1 MSMGATIAIL
11 LITAAVAGLVIAL
24 KAWNRR
30 MERLRAERTERA
42 RMLGWRVEEAEGTF
56 RFTGTRFGL
65 NWELRRDPDK
75 GESESSPYFV
85 FRCPDVRASRLEWVL
100 LSGMVEK
107 IAYTSFGRAMIGW
120 AGKFGIQRKDHADSA
135 EFYRESERVTS
146 DLTVF
151 QKEWVMR
158 ARDPNRARAVGTV
171 RLAELLTHWPKH
183 SRAFRPEAVVN
194 AQFDETGLTVECK
207 HDLEEMALIE
217 HLVAIGCTL
226 AEGLSDAYQSER

>member
-1 MSMGATIAIL
+1 
-11 LITAAVAGLVIAL
+11 
-24 KAWNRR
+24 

-65 NWELRRDPDK
+65 HWELRRDPDK
-75 GESESSPYFV
+75 GESESAPFFV
-85 FRCPDVRASRLEWVL
+85 FRCPDVRASRLELVL
-100 LSGMVEK
+100 MSGMLEK
-107 IAYTSFGRAMIGW
+107 IAYNSFGRAMIRW

-135 EFYRESERVTS
+135 EFYRESERVPS

-151 QKEWVMR
+151 QKDWVMR

-217 HLVAIGCTL
+217 HLVAIGCML
-226 AEGLSDAYQSER
+226 AEGLRDAYQSVR